1 MSKKIN
7 NYKDNFI
14 AEHGQ
19 AMWNLRN
26 QYCKGDRSPEATEAN
41 KLYSRYGEG
50 LNQDTWTVYGIL
62 ENGVLKYIGS
72 TGQDW
77 RVRWSKHKTN
87 ARKLGKWSSPLHYA
101 MNSTSTNHKL
111 FPEYTFTI
119 LHTVSD
125 KDIAKDLEIALIK
138 AHNTN
143 IHGYNTYIGGGNGAK
158 KFVKSTRPIS
168 LPNDLTTR

>member
-1 MSKKIN
+1 MARKNHKN
-7 NYKDNFI
+7 AFI
-14 AEHGQ
+14 AAHGQ
-19 AMWNLRN
+19 KMMDLYND
-26 QYCKGDRSPEATEAN
+26 YKHKGNRSPEATEAN
-41 KLYSRYGEG
+41 TLYGRFAQG
-50 LNQDTWTVYGIL
+50 LNIEVWNVYGIL

-72 TGQDW
+72 TGRDCGS
-77 RVRWSKHKTN
+77 RWSHHKSL
-87 ARKLGKWSSPLHYA
+87 ARRLDKYACPLHFA
-101 MNSTSTNHKL
+101 MNSTSTNHKE

-125 KDIAKDLEIALIK
+125 KQTAKDLEIALIK

-143 IHGYNTYIGGGNGAK
+143 ISGYNTYIGGGNGAK